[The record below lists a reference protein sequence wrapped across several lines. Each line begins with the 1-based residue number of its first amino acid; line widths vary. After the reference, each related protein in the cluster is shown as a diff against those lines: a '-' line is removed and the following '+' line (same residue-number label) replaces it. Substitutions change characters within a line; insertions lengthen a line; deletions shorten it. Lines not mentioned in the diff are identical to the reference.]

1 MEFHREQKMTTPDVY
16 VGHAKGW
23 TTVLEDAEARRTGD
37 PIREA
42 RKRVARMLGLSSG
55 TLENLRH
62 RSPKAVA
69 THVYDRLR
77 GGVIR
82 ELEKE
87 LARVEQELHVA
98 RQTGLDPRHGV
109 VQSALASQAKIRAAL
124 GLSDGGAS

>member
-1 MEFHREQKMTTPDVY
+1 MEFHREREMTTPDVF
-16 VGHAKGW
+16 VGQAKGW
-23 TTVLEDAEARRTGD
+23 TTLLEDAESKRTGD

-42 RKRVARMLGLSSG
+42 RKRVARTLGLTSG

-69 THVYDRLR
+69 THVYERLR

-87 LARVEQELHVA
+87 LQRVEQELHIA
-98 RQTGLDPRHGV
+98 RQTGLDPRDGE
-109 VQSALASQAKIRAAL
+109 VQSVLSSQAKIRAAL
-124 GLSDGGAS
+124 GLNDGGDA